1 MQKKAGII
9 GLGLI
14 GGSIGLA
21 LREEGWEVIGRDI
34 DPLRI
39 IDAKTMGA
47 ITDEGS
53 MGDCEIVFVAT
64 PVSRIS
70 ESVHQAFEEGAKAVT
85 VSEVSK
91 GQ

>member
-9 GLGLI
+9 GLGPI

-21 LREEGWEVIGRDI
+21 LGEEGYRDVIGRDI

-47 ITDEGS
+47 ITDDGS
-53 MGDCEIVFVAT
+53 MGDCEIVL
-64 PVSRIS
+64 SQRRYR
-70 ESVHQAFEEGAKAVT
+70 G
-85 VSEVSK
+85 
-91 GQ
+91 